1 MALTLLTFPNAN
13 PVNGATNVTPIGAD
27 ETNGNKIQYSKNM
40 ILFFQETGGTNPSTI
55 TITSNPNSEG
65 KSKTT
70 ALVLTASGEG
80 FIGPLDEDFSKDG
93 YIEMTFTGTG
103 TIEVSPLYYI
113 PA

>member
-13 PVNGATNVTPIGAD
+13 PVNGATGVTPQACNTTD
-27 ETNGNKIQYSKNM
+27 GNKIQYSKNL
-40 ILFFQETGGTNPSTI
+40 ILFFQETGGTQPSTI

-70 ALVLTASGEG
+70 SLALLASGEG

-93 YIEMTFTGTG
+93 YIEMSFTGTG
-103 TIEVSPLYYI
+103 AVKVSPLYYI
-113 PA
+113 PV